1 MDKMKKIGLFGSMM
15 AVAACAPEQKPN
27 IVFFFAD
34 DIGAECFGCYGGAEY
49 ETPFI
54 DSLAAKGMLYS
65 NMNSLPLSS
74 PSRVQVMTGMYND
87 RNYVCFGYMND
98 DERTFAH
105 VAQEA
110 GYSTA
115 IVGKWQM
122 GRSREMVPKLGF
134 DESFLSQVEL
144 YKECRDVHK
153 TDRFANSYYD
163 NNGKRYDYCPYG
175 PDAMEDYAF
184 DYIDRKVEEGKPFM
198 LYFTEPLVHTPH
210 VSTPDSHDWDWNYE
224 SRFTP
229 GQDTCY
235 FRDMVKYLDKQVGNM
250 VAHLKEKGV
259 RGVRLGVGGDN
270 VGAHRFYERNGFKL
284 LKNMG
289 SLGRIYGKEL

>member
-49 ETPFI
+49 ETPHI
-54 DSLAAKGMLYS
+54 DSLAARGLLYS

-87 RNYVCFGYMND
+87 QNYVCFGYMND

-105 VAQEA
+105 VAQDA

-134 DESFLSQVEL
+134 DESFLAQVEL

-163 NNGKRYDYCPYG
+163 NNGKRYVNCP
-175 PDAMEDYAF
+175 
-184 DYIDRKVEEGKPFM
+184 
-198 LYFTEPLVHTPH
+198 
-210 VSTPDSHDWDWNYE
+210 
-224 SRFTP
+224 
-229 GQDTCY
+229 
-235 FRDMVKYLDKQVGNM
+235 
-250 VAHLKEKGV
+250 
-259 RGVRLGVGGDN
+259 
-270 VGAHRFYERNGFKL
+270 
-284 LKNMG
+284 
-289 SLGRIYGKEL
+289 

>member
-1 MDKMKKIGLFGSMM
+1 MKTLKNICGFGSMM
-15 AVAACAPEQKPN
+15 AAAAACTPVQEQKPN

-34 DIGAECFGCYGGAEY
+34 DIGTECFGCYGGAEY
-49 ETPFI
+49 ETPNI
-54 DSLAAKGMLYS
+54 DALSRQGITYS
-65 NMNSLPLSS
+65 NMNAMPLSS

-87 RNYVCFGYMND
+87 QNYVCFGYMND

-105 VAQEA
+105 LAQDA

-134 DESFLSQVEL
+134 DESFLAQVEL

-163 NNGKRYDYCPYG
+163 NNGKTYEYCPYG

-184 DYIDRKVEEGKPFM
+184 DYSDRKVEEGKPFM
-198 LYFTEPLVHTPH
+198 LYFTEI
-210 VSTPDSHDWDWNYE
+210 VSYIFFSHQCNI
-224 SRFTP
+224 
-229 GQDTCY
+229 
-235 FRDMVKYLDKQVGNM
+235 V
-250 VAHLKEKGV
+250 
-259 RGVRLGVGGDN
+259 
-270 VGAHRFYERNGFKL
+270 
-284 LKNMG
+284 
-289 SLGRIYGKEL
+289 